1 MFCEKCGTKIDDGQL
16 FCPNCGNRLSD
27 PAAPE
32 APAEPVPP
40 VAPAAPVAT
49 PETAAP
55 NTEPIPGTLPNYAAA
70 PAYQPKAPFKG
81 LKLPSCGG
89 LFDKVNEKEGLGQ
102 IYYLCAGVLL
112 LLCFI
117 LSIVRVF
124 TLSISGNDFGSGG
137 FSSISEMLKGLTP
150 QTIGAVSSFVCA
162 LFTVLFTL
170 SITAYVLDFLGKA
183 TIKKMWFFIAG
194 AMALILIVFII
205 LWIKV
210 CGSADFSGI
219 SFRIRLSVGGW
230 FFLILQLAL
239 TAASVLLVV
248 EDLKKN

>member
-32 APAEPVPP
+32 APAVPVPP

-102 IYYLCAGVLL
+102 IFYGCTFILL
-112 LLCFI
+112 ILCFVLSMLRV
-117 LSIVRVF
+117 LSIPQYGTLTLGYAAPFF
-124 TLSISGNDFGSGG
+124 TNVI
-137 FSSISEMLKGLTP
+137 
-150 QTIGAVSSFVCA
+150 TI
-162 LFTVLFTL
+162 LFTL
-170 SITAYVLDFLGKA
+170 SITFFVLDYLDKYSMKFLL
-183 TIKKMWFFIAG
+183 FFIAG
-194 AMALILIVFII
+194 AMALVLLIFII
-205 LWIKV
+205 IW
-210 CGSADFSGI
+210 ADS
-219 SFRIRLSVGGW
+219 SFRLSVGGW
-230 FFLILQLAL
+230 FFLIFQLAL
-239 TAASVLLVV
+239 TAVSVLLVI
-248 EDLKKN
+248 ENLKKKP